1 MYEQVLNFVSFEG
14 NKRKLSI
21 ILMVVAFVVYANTL
35 GHGYVQDD
43 MAVITHNQYVQ
54 QGIEG
59 WGKIFTT
66 PSLSGFTERQIVPGE
81 AVNDIYR
88 PISLALF
95 ALEHQLFG
103 ADPQMGHLISVLLFL
118 LCTSLVF
125 RFLSVLFGGN
135 NNIAAFAGALVFVVH
150 PIHTEVVANIKSND
164 ELLSVSA
171 GLGSMLLFVRF
182 VNTGKILDVLAGMG
196 ALFFSLLCKETTA
209 SLVAVIPLT
218 ALFLNRGERKRA
230 AIAAA
235 LCVAAFAGYM
245 LLRTS
250 VLNAH
255 NANHPDLIGFMENPL
270 VAPTQ
275 VTSAAATAISVLGR
289 YLLLL
294 FVPYPL
300 SADRTFAS
308 IPFVG
313 WGAPMVWATI
323 AVYVALVIFA
333 VRRLVKNGK
342 DKQAYA
348 ILFFLVTIAM
358 FSNLLF
364 LTGSIMA
371 DRFLFLPSVAL
382 SIVVGLLLS
391 RAGKQ
396 SGIIYT
402 AFTVVLLLF
411 AGMTV
416 ARNASWKDNYTLCTA
431 DLEHYPTNARLH
443 HTAAYLIVNEKI
455 PAATANEEKAE
466 LARRAIEHYR
476 TSLNI
481 YPKQSKVCTDLA
493 GLFQGMQQYDS
504 ARIYMEKALALQPG
518 NPAILSML
526 GGVYFAQG
534 QYQQTL
540 GLCHVA
546 LSRLPSDI
554 PLLSNITM
562 CHMQLKAFDSVKIYC
577 KKILAI
583 DPSNSFARGNLEAVK
598 GMVTI
603 PAANTDSTQVRG
615 K

>member
-103 ADPQMGHLISVLLFL
+103 PDPQVGHLISVLLFL

-171 GLGSMLLFVRF
+171 GLGSMLLFLRF
-182 VNTGKILDVLAGMG
+182 VNTGKTLYALAGMG
-196 ALFFSLLCKETTA
+196 AMFLSLLCKETTA
-209 SLVAVIPLT
+209 SFVALIPLT
-218 ALFLNRGERKRA
+218 ALFLHRSERKR
-230 AIAAA
+230 IVMVAA
-235 LCVAAFAGYM
+235 LCLAAFAGYM

-270 VAPTQ
+270 VAPAQ
-275 VTSAAATAISVLGR
+275 GTSAAATAISVLGR

-300 SADRTFAS
+300 AADRTFAS
-308 IPFVG
+308 IPFAG

-323 AVYVALVIFA
+323 AVYIGLVVFA
-333 VRRLVKNGK
+333 VRGLVKNGK
-342 DKQAYA
+342 DKHAYA
-348 ILFFLVTIAM
+348 VLFFIVTIAM

-382 SIVVGLLLS
+382 SIVAGALVSRGGKQPTFIFAAFTALLLLY
-391 RAGKQ
+391 AG
-396 SGIIYT
+396 
-402 AFTVVLLLF
+402 L
-411 AGMTV
+411 TV

-431 DLEHYPTNARLH
+431 DLEHYPNNARLH
-443 HTAAYLIVNEKI
+443 HTAAYLIVNEKM
-455 PAATANEEKAE
+455 PAATSNEEKGE

-481 YPKQSKVCTDLA
+481 YPKQGKVCTDLA

-518 NPAILSML
+518 NPTILSML
-526 GGVYFAQG
+526 GGVYFVRG
-534 QYQQTL
+534 QYLQTL

-546 LSRLPSDI
+546 LSRLPSDVA
-554 PLLSNITM
+554 LLSNITM

-577 KKILAI
+577 NRILTI
-583 DPSNSFARGNLEAVK
+583 DPSNAFAKGNLEAVK
-598 GMVTI
+598 GMATI
-603 PAANTDSTQVRG
+603 PASNADSAQVGG

>member
-1 MYEQVLNFVSFEG
+1 MYEQVLNFVSLEG
-14 NKRKLSI
+14 NRRKLSI
-21 ILMVVAFVVYANTL
+21 ILMVLAFVVYANTL

-43 MAVITHNQYVQ
+43 MAVITHNRYVQ

-81 AVNDIYR
+81 AINDIYR

-95 ALEHQLFG
+95 ALEHQFFG
-103 ADPQMGHLISVLLFL
+103 ADPQVGHLVSVLLFV

-135 NNIAAFAGALVFVVH
+135 NTIAAFAAALVFVVH

-171 GLGSMLLFVRF
+171 GLVSMLLFIRF
-182 VNTGKILDVLAGMG
+182 VNTGKSLYALAGMG

-209 SLVAVIPLT
+209 SFVALMPLT
-218 ALFLNRGERKRA
+218 ALFLNRGERKRVV
-230 AIAAA
+230 IVAA

-300 SADRTFAS
+300 AADRTFAS

-313 WGAPMVWATI
+313 WSAPIVWASI
-323 AVYVALVIFA
+323 AVYIGLVFFA
-333 VRRLVKNGK
+333 VRGLVKSGK
-342 DKQAYA
+342 DKQAYG
-348 ILFFLVTIAM
+348 ILFYLMTIAM

-382 SIVVGLLLS
+382 SVVVGVFLS

-396 SGIIYT
+396 SGILYT
-402 AFTVVLLLF
+402 AFTVVLLLY

-431 DLEHYPTNARLH
+431 DLEHYPNNARLH

-466 LARRAIEHYR
+466 LARQAIEHYR

-481 YPKQSKVCTDLA
+481 YPKQGKVCTDLA
-493 GLFQGMQQYDS
+493 GLYQGMQQYDS

-518 NPAILSML
+518 NPTILSML
-526 GGVYFAQG
+526 GGVYFVQG
-534 QYQQTL
+534 RYLQTL

-546 LSRLPSDI
+546 LSKLPSDVA
-554 PLLSNITM
+554 LLSNITM
-562 CHMQLKAFDSVKIYC
+562 CHMQLKVYDSVKIYC
-577 KKILAI
+577 NKILAI
-583 DPSNSFARGNLEAVK
+583 DPSNAFARGNLEAVK
-598 GMVTI
+598 GMVNI
-603 PAANTDSTQVRG
+603 PAANTDSAQVRS

>member
-14 NKRKLSI
+14 NKRKVSI
-21 ILMVVAFVVYANTL
+21 ILMVLAFVVYANTL

-43 MAVITHNQYVQ
+43 MAVITHNRYVQ

-59 WGKIFTT
+59 LGKIFTT

-103 ADPQMGHLISVLLFL
+103 ADPQVGHLVSVLLFV
-118 LCTSLVF
+118 LCTLFVF

-135 NNIAAFAGALVFVVH
+135 NATAAFAGTLIFVVH

-171 GLGSMLLFVRF
+171 GLGAMLLFIRF
-182 VNTGKILDVLAGMG
+182 VNTGKTLYAVVGMG

-209 SLVAVIPLT
+209 SFIAVIPLT
-218 ALFLNRGERKRA
+218 ALFLHRAERKRVV
-230 AIAAA
+230 IVAA
-235 LCVAAFAGYM
+235 LCAASFAGYM

-270 VAPTQ
+270 VAPAQ
-275 VTSAAATAISVLGR
+275 GTSAAATAISVLGR

-300 SADRTFAS
+300 AADRTFAS
-308 IPFVG
+308 LPFVG
-313 WGAPMVWATI
+313 WGAPIVWATVF
-323 AVYVALVIFA
+323 VYVAVVVFA
-333 VRRLVKNGK
+333 VRGLVKNGM
-342 DKQAYA
+342 DRQAYA
-348 ILFFLVTIAM
+348 VLFFLFTIAI
-358 FSNLLF
+358 FSNLVF

-382 SIVVGLLLS
+382 SILVGVFLS
-391 RAGKQ
+391 RGGKQ

-402 AFTVVLLLF
+402 AFTVALLLF

-416 ARNASWKDNYTLCTA
+416 ARNAGWKDNYTLCTA
-431 DLEHYPTNARLH
+431 DLEHYPNNARLH
-443 HTAAYLIVNEKI
+443 HTAAYLIVNEKM
-455 PAATANEEKAE
+455 PEATTNEEKGE
-466 LARRAIEHYR
+466 LARQAIEHYR
-476 TSLNI
+476 NSLNI
-481 YPKQSKVCTDLA
+481 YPKQGKVCTDLA

-518 NPAILSML
+518 NPTILSML
-526 GGVYFAQG
+526 GGVYFVQG

-554 PLLSNITM
+554 ALLSNITM
-562 CHMQLKAFDSVKIYC
+562 CHMQLKAFDSVKFYC
-577 KKILAI
+577 SRILAI
-583 DPSNSFARGNLEAVK
+583 DTSNAFAMGNLEAIK
-598 GMVTI
+598 GMVNI
-603 PAANTDSTQVRG
+603 PAASTDSARMDG
-615 K
+615 R

>member
-14 NKRKLSI
+14 NKRKVSV
-21 ILMVVAFVVYANTL
+21 ILMVLAFVVYANTL

-43 MAVITHNQYVQ
+43 MAVITHNRYVQ

-59 WGKIFTT
+59 LGKIFTT

-88 PISLALF
+88 PVSLALF

-103 ADPQMGHLISVLLFL
+103 ADTQSGHLVSVLLFV

-125 RFLSVLFGGN
+125 RFLSVLFGSN
-135 NNIAAFAGALVFVVH
+135 NTMAAFAGTLIFVVH
-150 PIHTEVVANIKSND
+150 PVHTEVVANIKSND

-171 GLGSMLLFVRF
+171 GVGAMLLFIRF
-182 VNTGKILDVLAGMG
+182 VNTGKTLYALAGMG
-196 ALFFSLLCKETTA
+196 AMFLSLLCKETTA
-209 SLVAVIPLT
+209 SFVAVIPLT
-218 ALFLNRGERKRA
+218 ALFLNRGEMKRVA
-230 AIAAA
+230 LVAA
-235 LCVAAFAGYM
+235 LCVVAFAGYM

-250 VLNAH
+250 VLNAY
-255 NANHPDLIGFMENPL
+255 NSNHSDLIGFMENPL

-275 VTSAAATAISVLGR
+275 GTSAAATAISVLGR

-300 SADRTFAS
+300 AADRTFAS

-323 AVYVALVIFA
+323 TVYGALVVFA
-333 VRRLVKNGK
+333 VRGLVKNGK

-382 SIVVGLLLS
+382 SIVVGVFLS
-391 RAGKQ
+391 RGGRQ

-402 AFTVVLLLF
+402 VFTVVFLLF

-443 HTAAYLIVNEKI
+443 HTAAYLIVNEKMTE
-455 PAATANEEKAE
+455 ATTNEERGE
-466 LARRAIEHYR
+466 LARQAIEHYR

-481 YPKQSKVCTDLA
+481 YPKQGKVCTDLA

-526 GGVYFAQG
+526 GGVYFVQG
-534 QYQQTL
+534 QYLQTL

-546 LSRLPSDI
+546 LSRLPADI

-562 CHMQLKAFDSVKIYC
+562 CHVQLKAFDSVKIYC
-577 KKILAI
+577 NKILAI
-583 DPSNSFARGNLEAVK
+583 DPSNAFARGNLEAIK
-598 GMVTI
+598 GMATV
-603 PAANTDSTQVRG
+603 PASNADSAQVRG